1 MMNKTLVLG
10 IGNPLMQDDGIGVYV
25 VQKLRADYPNLPGVE
40 FVDGGTLSF
49 SLIGA
54 IEEADNLIVVDAA
67 QMDTVPGAVLHFL
80 GDAMDNM
87 LGLQKNSSVHDVTL
101 IDLMSIALLA
111 DRLPTKRALV
121 GIQPE
126 CIGWRMEL
134 SPVVDRAIP
143 EACQVVMEIIK
154 QWHI

>member
-25 VQKLRADYPNLPGVE
+25 VQKLRTDYPDLSGVE

-49 SLIGA
+49 SLIGI
-54 IEEADNLIVVDAA
+54 IEEADHLIVVDAA
-67 QMDTVPGAVLHFL
+67 QMDVAPGVVLPFL
-80 GDAMDNM
+80 GVAMDDM
-87 LGLQKNSSVHDVTL
+87 LGLQKNASVHDVTL

-134 SPVVDRAIP
+134 SPVVNQAIP